1 MRKQFVLAVLVSAV
15 ALASARAEAADR
27 ITPPAVPGNL
37 QVGDNAKAFLMG
49 DAYGTQNYVCLP
61 SSTSPTGFAWT
72 LFGPQATLFNDD
84 DEQIITH
91 FLSPNPVESET
102 PRASWRHSRDSST
115 VWAVMTQSS
124 SDPNFVQQGAIPWFL
139 LNVVGAQYGP
149 DSGAKLTPTKY
160 IQRVNTSGGIAPA
173 AGCEQT
179 ADVGRKALVP
189 YRATYIFYKD
199 VQP

>member
-1 MRKQFVLAVLVSAV
+1 MIAVLSAGIGWMSSRSVFMHAPADHDTRRRSGGTNPRCRLSSAVCDIPGRKFQRRTGMRKQFVLAVLVSSV

-91 FLSPNPVESET
+91 FLSPNPVESDT

-124 SDPNFVQQGAIPWFL
+124 S
-139 LNVVGAQYGP
+139 
-149 DSGAKLTPTKY
+149 
-160 IQRVNTSGGIAPA
+160 
-173 AGCEQT
+173 
-179 ADVGRKALVP
+179 
-189 YRATYIFYKD
+189 
-199 VQP
+199 